1 MSKQE
6 TKRVVIMK
14 VRSGKRAFSLVEL
27 VIVVV
32 IIGVIAAIAVPRI
45 SRGAKGAGESALRG
59 SLASLRNAIDM
70 YAAEHAGAFPA
81 ADNLEATL
89 IRQLTEK
96 TDVNGA
102 AGGNLGPY
110 LRRGFPPCPVGV
122 RKGDT
127 GVIVAAAAPAVS
139 EITAG
144 KGWVYSSATGEVIVN
159 CDDPDDSGVPTNTYN
174 KY

>member
-1 MSKQE
+1 
-6 TKRVVIMK
+6 MK

-70 YAAEHAGAFPA
+70 YSAEHGGAWPGNVSGVG
-81 ADNLEATL
+81 DEPTL

-96 TDVNGA
+96 TNFSGVSNVADSNF
-102 AGGNLGPY
+102 GPY
-110 LRRGFPPCPVGV
+110 LRRGFPPCPVGA
-122 RKGDT
+122 RTGNT
-127 GVIVAAAAPAVS
+127 GVILVNPIAVAEGS
-139 EITAG
+139 TG
-144 KGWVYSSATGEVIVN
+144 KGWIYNHTTGEIIVN
-159 CDDPDDSGVPTNTYN
+159 CDDPDDSGVPANTYD

>member
-1 MSKQE
+1 MIVQS
-6 TKRVVIMK
+6 R
-14 VRSGKRAFSLVEL
+14 KRAFSLVEL

-70 YAAEHAGAFPA
+70 YSAEHGGAWPG
-81 ADNLEATL
+81 ADNVEATL

-96 TDVNGA
+96 TDALGV
-102 AGGNLGPY
+102 AGGNFGPY
-110 LRRGFPPCPVGV
+110 LRRAFPPCPVGPRV
-122 RKGDT
+122 GDT
-127 GVIVAAAAPAVS
+127 GVALVTTTPLNSA
-139 EITAG
+139 TATEG
-144 KGWVYSSATGEVIVN
+144 TDGIGWVYNYQTGEIIVN
-159 CDDPDDSGVPTNTYN
+159 TDDSDDSGNPANTYD

>member
-1 MSKQE
+1 
-6 TKRVVIMK
+6 MK

-70 YAAEHAGAFPA
+70 YSAEHGGAWPG
-81 ADNLEATL
+81 ADGTEATL

-102 AGGNLGPY
+102 AGGNFGPY
-110 LRRGFPPCPVGV
+110 LRRGFPPCPVGL
-122 RKGDT
+122 RTGNT
-127 GVIVAAAAPAVS
+127 GVILVNPIAVAEA
-139 EITAG
+139 TAG
-144 KGWVYSSATGEVIVN
+144 KGWIYNHTTGEIIVN
-159 CDDPDDSGVPTNTYN
+159 CDDADDSGVPANTYD